1 MSAPLNILFIPADGW
16 RGDCLS
22 AIGHRLRFHT
32 RCAYAE
38 PCCQTEVP
46 EWRDLEGGHSVAC
59 HYAEQ
64 LSAKPTGEGKKAGRL
79 QRM

>member
-1 MSAPLNILFIPADGW
+1 MSVPLNILFIPADGW

-22 AIGHRLRFHT
+22 AIGHRFRFHT

-38 PCCQTEVP
+38 PGGQTEVP

-64 LSAKPTGEGKKAGRL
+64 LSVKLTGEGKKAVRL